1 MLPYEIFS
9 TLDGSLTVN
18 LSSGECHDAM
28 SLLCSQNVEFGKADP
43 IFNKTPSLSNSYL
56 LRLKC
61 KARNLQLILCPT
73 TTMQKDLYSP
83 ICFMPYRIP
92 QYVGLSER
100 FFRVIVNR
108 SKVYPPLA
116 GLSAVI
122 LVRRLS
128 CPPSLW
134 RSGAVA
140 DWRARPPSL
149 WRSGGLAR
157 RFCGGLAC

>member
-83 ICFMPYRIP
+83 IYFMLYRIP
-92 QYVGLSER
+92 QCVGLSER
-100 FFRVIVNR
+100 FFRAIVNR
-108 SKVYPPLA
+108 SRS
-116 GLSAVI
+116 GLSSVPNLI
-122 LVRRLS
+122 LTTF
-128 CPPSLW
+128 CTNAPSAGIKILNESSLYSPNG
-134 RSGAVA
+134 RS
-140 DWRARPPSL
+140 
-149 WRSGGLAR
+149 
-157 RFCGGLAC
+157 F